1 MKYYIYICH
10 TNIQLTKKHLP
21 MSKKKEIIHV
31 NEFDCDVYPITL
43 WIGISE
49 DFSPIL
55 EEFSPDYEDDQT
67 KFAMTFVVAHE
78 EKIKVGT
85 LILFRN
91 IDFMDFSSV
100 THESSHAAKAI
111 FRHVGADINSDECF
125 EYLAGWIAKCCE
137 KSRDAVLKGKKRK

>member
-43 WIGISE
+43 WVGITD
-49 DFSPIL
+49 DFNPVL
-55 EEFSPDYEDDQT
+55 EQFSPDYEDDE
-67 KFAMTFVVAHE
+67 KNNAMTFIVAHE
-78 EKIKVGT
+78 EKMKVGA
-85 LILFRN
+85 LVLFRDPEY
-91 IDFMDFSSV
+91 IDFASV
-100 THESSHAAKAI
+100 AHESSHAAKAI
-111 FRHVGADINSDECF
+111 FRYIGADIDSDECF